1 MGVFQGHSSYTPIN
15 RNMTCTRC
23 ADASDQDSENLLFP
37 NDAEEGGDRTGG
49 LHLESVVMPLTR
61 KGVTGGA
68 GFQQDPVVPEE
79 QQGPTGRPTAQPSC
93 RGVGTAVASVR
104 RRQIPKSETGR
115 PSHEQCP

>member
-37 NDAEEGGDRTGG
+37 SDAEEGGDRTGG

-68 GFQQDPVVPEE
+68 GFQQDSVVPEE
-79 QQGPTGRPTAQPSC
+79 RQSPTGRPNSAAKLQGGGHC
-93 RGVGTAVASVR
+93 RSFR
-104 RRQIPKSETGR
+104 
-115 PSHEQCP
+115 